1 MRRLHADPSFSL
13 ALVLTGQNLVPQASD
28 AFEVANAEK
37 FQPIVPVDTHL
48 DGDDPV
54 SVTKASGRALA
65 GFADAFQKLR
75 PDLFLLLGDRYEIL
89 CAALAAT
96 LARIPIAHIAGGDV
110 TAGAMDV
117 HFDTQLR

>member
-1 MRRLHADPSFSL
+1 MSALKICVVSGSRADFGLLLEPMRRLHADPSFSL

-65 GFADAFQKLR
+65 
-75 PDLFLLLGDRYEIL
+75 
-89 CAALAAT
+89 
-96 LARIPIAHIAGGDV
+96 
-110 TAGAMDV
+110 
-117 HFDTQLR
+117 